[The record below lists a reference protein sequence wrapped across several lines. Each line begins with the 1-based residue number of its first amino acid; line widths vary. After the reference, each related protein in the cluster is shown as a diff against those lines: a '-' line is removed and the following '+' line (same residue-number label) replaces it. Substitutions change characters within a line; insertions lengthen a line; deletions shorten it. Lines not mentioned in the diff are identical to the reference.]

1 MNEPTPKELFLQSVG
16 RCLASEAFIP
26 AFYDR
31 FLSASDEIKNK
42 FRFTDFDKQNA
53 MLRRSLELAAG
64 ATSGDPESLREISA
78 RAETHDRYHLNVE
91 PRLYDIWLETIIETA
106 RDYRRIGA
114 KSLRPHG
121 VLFSGTSSSTW
132 FASIDQC
139 CGIR

>member
-1 MNEPTPKELFLQSVG
+1 MNEPTPKGLFLQSVG

-26 AFYDR
+26 VFYDR

-53 MLRRSLELAAG
+53 MLRRSLEPAAG

-106 RDYRRIGA
+106 RDYDA
-114 KSLRPHG
+114 NWSE
-121 VLFSGTSSSTW
+121 VVE
-132 FASIDQC
+132 ASWRSILGHVVQHMV
-139 CGIR
+139 RKY

>member
-1 MNEPTPKELFLQSVG
+1 LKINELTPKELFLQSVG

-106 RDYRRIGA
+106 RDYDA
-114 KSLRPHG
+114 NWSE
-121 VLFSGTSSSTW
+121 VVE
-132 FASIDQC
+132 ASWRSILGHVVQHMV
-139 CGIR
+139 RKY